1 MFVYVQCRS
10 PGYFDLKDIDMS
22 RVINSAHAKNIK
34 LIRHEKNIIYKKTF
48 KRINADS
55 FDEAKDFAISSAC
68 LL

>member
-22 RVINSAHAKNIK
+22 RVYDSTHTKNIK
-34 LIRHEKNIIYKKTF
+34 LIRHEKSIIYKKMF
-48 KRINADS
+48 KRIDADS
-55 FDEAKDFAISSAC
+55 FDGAKDLAVSSAC